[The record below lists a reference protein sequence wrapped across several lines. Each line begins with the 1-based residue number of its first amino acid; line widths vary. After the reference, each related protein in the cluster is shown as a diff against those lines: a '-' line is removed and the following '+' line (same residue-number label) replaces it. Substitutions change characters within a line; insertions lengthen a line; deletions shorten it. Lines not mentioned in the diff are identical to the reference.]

1 MRNWLK
7 PVGGQSIPES
17 DFNFYWRSISP
28 HVREGKT
35 MKRIPM
41 LFSVVLLAFTGLLL
55 AGHGLS
61 IQSAAAT
68 TTVCGQITSN
78 VTWTAAG
85 GPYSVCASTGVT
97 VMPGVTLTIQPGTTV
112 QFEAGPSNTP
122 GNKLYVSGSLVAS
135 GSPTQTVTFTGVN
148 ATKGSWAGISADGT
162 LIAPA
167 QIALN
172 YVTLDYGGVSGSYGA
187 GVYADHANMTINHS
201 LIENGAGNGLYTTQ
215 NTHFDVHDTSFVG
228 NGQNAIQLN
237 QPKVD
242 LTMSGLSAIGN
253 GTDAIRLAG
262 PAGTPINGQRE
273 WSNPGIPYLVD
284 TPIGN
289 QVGDVLTI
297 EAGSELVFS
306 GQGYLSISGELKAVG
321 TPSNP
326 ITLTAQVKSPGAWR
340 GIQAYGGTQAA
351 LVDLDYVT
359 IEYGGSDINGA
370 NIALQNAMLV
380 AHHSTIRYSMRDG
393 VRFDPS
399 GRGSLIDGQVYGNA
413 QYGVRNTQPNWAA
426 LATNDYWGAAS
437 GPQSVVTGCSSGQG
451 DKVTSGVLFVPVAA
465 SANASV
471 LLPLSA
477 YPNLTMTPRRWFA
490 PADGTT
496 RVYFDLTLLDGN
508 GAPIPGRT
516 VKLSSSL
523 GNVTDGGVTDLN
535 GHTLAYLTSSSS
547 GDANVSA
554 SLEATSACEGALSP
568 TAKIS
573 FIQPINVTD
582 LFPNSPAPYL
592 SNDISVTPLP
602 VISGVTTTIH
612 ATLNNP
618 LNQPITVDV
627 SFEYAQAGVGLTFG
641 PIKNI
646 SGLVVPAKG
655 SVPLEAAFIPPISG
669 HYCAQV
675 SYTITAIGA
684 TEVQAPLDGGSGM
697 KQFNWNANPG
707 PPMPPKSK
715 ESLDKA
721 DKAFRQV
728 NRIPSGPTQVQKAV
742 VGGWWNW
749 VKDAAKKI
757 SQALGLDP
765 PRQDYTTVTLPVRHT
780 FPPVQPGPNISA
792 ARAAAFNAVS
802 DALLDVE
809 AYATAEDT
817 ALDRYG
823 GASEAN
829 DLLWAS
835 EQVNEMTYYQQ
846 QLGNAL
852 LVYADSLDNF
862 VSVLKAEGETQTVIS
877 LADVTSYQA
886 RLASSGFTAQEIA
899 DAKQAGL
906 TDEDIEA
913 LRQDIITSD
922 PAELT
927 GDWLDKYTQEAA
939 DMREVGNDL
948 LHPELFNPGFSVSGG
963 GGGSPQASGNVM
975 AQIQNT
981 SETIQVSNPLTHTA
995 TINLET
1001 RRIDL
1006 PADWAVSVAPAQ
1018 VSLAP
1023 GEQVT
1028 ATITIAAG
1036 APLPQGS
1043 LPTIAVEGY
1052 SGSQLL
1058 GGVTIQ
1064 VVVPKYRVF
1073 DGKLHLYLPMLR

>member
-1 MRNWLK
+1 MKRVLK
-7 PVGGQSIPES
+7 P
-17 DFNFYWRSISP
+17 F
-28 HVREGKT
+28 T
-35 MKRIPM
+35 
-41 LFSVVLLAFTGLLL
+41 VVVLAFTGLLL
-55 AGHGLS
+55 TGHGLS
-61 IQSAAAT
+61 IQSASAAT
-68 TTVCGQITSN
+68 SVCGQITSN

-85 GPYSVCASTGVT
+85 GPYSVCASMGVT
-97 VMPGVTLTIQPGTTV
+97 VMPGVTLTIQPGTIV
-112 QFEAGPSNTP
+112 QFEAGPSNSP
-122 GNKLYVSGSLVAS
+122 GNKLYVSGSLIAS

-148 ATKGSWAGISADGT
+148 ATQGSWAGISADGT
-162 LIAPA
+162 LITPA
-167 QIALN
+167 QVTLN

-187 GVYADHANMTINHS
+187 EVYADHANVTINHS

-215 NTHFDVHDTSFVG
+215 NTHFDVQNTSFVG

-242 LTMSGLSAIGN
+242 LTIGGLSASGN
-253 GTDAIRLAG
+253 GTNAIRLAG
-262 PAGTPINGQRE
+262 PASTPINGQRE

-289 QVGDVLTI
+289 QVGDILTI

-306 GQGYLSISGELKAVG
+306 AQGYLSISGEFKAVG

-326 ITLTAQVKSPGAWR
+326 ITLTAQTKSPGAWR
-340 GIQAYGGTQAA
+340 GIQAHGGNQSA
-351 LVDLDYVT
+351 LIDLDYVT
-359 IEYGGSDINGA
+359 IEYGGSDIGGA
-370 NIALQNAMLV
+370 NIDLQSAMLV
-380 AHHSTIRYSMRDG
+380 AHHSTIRYSSKDG
-393 VRFDPS
+393 VRFDPA
-399 GRGSLIDGQVYGNA
+399 GRGSLIDGRVYGNA
-413 QYGVRNTQPNWAA
+413 LYGVRNTQPNWAA
-426 LATNDYWGAAS
+426 LATNNYWGAAS
-437 GPQSVVTGCSSGQG
+437 GPQSDVAGCSSGQG
-451 DKVTSGVLFVPVAA
+451 DRVTNGVLFVPVAA

-496 RVYFDLTLLDGN
+496 RVYFDLTLRDGN

-523 GNVTDGGVTDLN
+523 GNVTDGGITDLN
-535 GHTLAYLTSSSS
+535 GHTLAYLTSSSN
-547 GDANVSA
+547 GEANVSA
-554 SLEATSACEGALSP
+554 LLEATSACEGALSP

-573 FIQPINVTD
+573 FTQPINVTD

-592 SNDISVTPLP
+592 SNDMSVTPLP

-618 LNQPITVDV
+618 LSQPITVDV
-627 SFEYAQAGVGLTFG
+627 SFEYAQAGVGLNFG

-646 SGLVVPAKG
+646 KNLVIAAKS

-675 SYTITAIGA
+675 NYTITHIGA
-684 TEVQAPLDGGSGM
+684 QGANAPLQGGSGM

-707 PPMPPKSK
+707 PSMPPKSK

-728 NRIPSGPTQVQKAV
+728 NRLPAGPTQVQKGM
-742 VGGWWNW
+742 VGGWWNM
-749 VKDAAKKI
+749 VKEAARKI
-757 SQALGLDP
+757 SQALGFDP
-765 PRQDYTTVTLPVRHT
+765 PRQDYTTVTM
-780 FPPVQPGPNISA
+780 PVQLSFPNVSPGPNISA
-792 ARAAAFNAVS
+792 TRAAALNAVS
-802 DALLDVE
+802 AALLDVE

-829 DLLWAS
+829 DLQWAS
-835 EQVNEMTYYQQ
+835 EQVNEMNYYQQ
-846 QLGNAL
+846 KLGNAL

-862 VSVLKAEGETQTVIS
+862 VAVLKAEGETQTAIT
-877 LADVTSYQA
+877 LADATNYQA
-886 RLASSGFTAQEIA
+886 RLTSTGFTNQEKA
-899 DAKQAGL
+899 YAKQAGL

-913 LRQDIITSD
+913 LRQEIITSD
-922 PAELT
+922 PTELT
-927 GDWLDKYTQEAA
+927 GDWLDIYSQEAF
-939 DMREVGNDL
+939 DMRQVGNDL
-948 LHPELFNPGFSVSGG
+948 LHPELFNPGFSVTGG

-981 SETIQVSNPLTHTA
+981 TETIQVSNPLTHTA

-1006 PADWAVSVAPAQ
+1006 PADWAVTVSPAQ

-1023 GEQVT
+1023 GELAT

-1036 APLPQGS
+1036 APLVQGS

-1052 SGSQLL
+1052 SGSQLI

-1064 VVVPKYRVF
+1064 VVVPNYRVF
-1073 DGKLHLYLPMLR
+1073 DGELRLYLPMIR